1 MFAVAGDQHLAGA
14 YRAAYFSQKCL
25 LTSAWTSASEMPK
38 VMKHATGELE
48 EGAALTVTLNPRFR
62 EEKGA

>member
-1 MFAVAGDQHLAGA
+1 VLAYLGLDICI
-14 YRAAYFSQKCL
+14 R
-25 LTSAWTSASEMPK
+25 EPK
-38 VMKHATGELE
+38 VMKHATVELE